1 MARTASRF
9 FLASALLA
17 VLALAGCAQSN
28 QPMRPVNKV
37 YALGGSLYTRDFPD
51 AALVVLGLRITAEN
65 GAPGSSFVYGI
76 APIQDGKIDGRG
88 EKMWVEPLHV
98 YDDPRIT
105 GRVGDRDFHILR
117 MPPGEFAVVYIRR
130 GEQLHYLANAAGVS
144 RTFFEGQFNRGRP
157 QETKIDVV
165 SPTVASTTP
174 ILTVRA
180 KEVVYV
186 GDLELDVTNRPRPT
200 LGIGLTVEDA
210 RTALA
215 AYGSK
220 AEMSVRQ
227 MRRQIGPA
235 PREIAAPVAI
245 PTLR

>member
-1 MARTASRF
+1 MAKPASRF
-9 FLASALLA
+9 FLATALLA
-17 VLALAGCAQSN
+17 VLALAGCAQIN

-51 AALVVLGLRITAEN
+51 AALVVLGLRATAEN
-65 GAPGSSFVYGI
+65 GVSGGTFVYGI
-76 APIQDGKIDGRG
+76 APIQDDKIDGRG
-88 EKMWVEPLHV
+88 QRMWVEPLQTR
-98 YDDPRIT
+98 DDPRTT
-105 GRVGDRDFHILR
+105 GRVGERDFHILR

-130 GEQLHYLANAAGVS
+130 GEQLHYLVNAGGTA
-144 RTFFEGQFNRGRP
+144 RTFFEGQYNRGRP

-165 SPTVASTTP
+165 SPTVAPTTP

-180 KEVVYV
+180 NEVVYV
-186 GDLELDVTNRPRPT
+186 GDLEVDVTNRPRLT
-200 LGIGLTVEDA
+200 LGLGLTVEDA

-235 PREIAAPVAI
+235 PREIAPPVAI
-245 PTLR
+245 PTPR